1 MKVKCPD
8 CCGTGTDSENVTCEN
23 CEGKGIIC
31 YMRVS
36 CPPYKKAEFKYHD
49 YGTEVDY

>member
-1 MKVKCPD
+1 MQVKCPD

-23 CEGKGIIC
+23 CEGKGHIC

-36 CPPYKKAEFKYHD
+36 CPPYKKGEMHIRWDEFEFD
-49 YGTEVDY
+49 D